1 MAQAR
6 PDMTSI
12 SAALSEHHRLCDA
25 LFESASE
32 AAEAGDWPA
41 LRKRLAALCDA
52 LVRHFAFEE
61 EALFPAFEAMTGL
74 SEGPTAVMR
83 MEHAHMR
90 NLLDGL
96 AAASAEH
103 DPDGCRAELDNLFV
117 MLQQHNAKEEG
128 VLYPACEQLPA
139 EQRDALAEE
148 AAQLAP
154 PPVEAPAAAGAA
166 DTLDVR
172 ALEPPEP
179 FLRIMRRLREAPG
192 AALRVRIHRE
202 PLPLYAELQGLG
214 YRWHS
219 RSLADGSFEI
229 LIQPDAESQNA

>member
-1 MAQAR
+1 
-6 PDMTSI
+6 MTSL
-12 SAALSEHHRLCDA
+12 SATLTEHHRLCDA

-32 AAEAGDWPA
+32 AADAGDWSA
-41 LRKRLAALCDA
+41 LRKRLATMSDA
-52 LVRHFAFEE
+52 LLRHFAFEE
-61 EALFPAFEAMTGL
+61 DALFPAFEAMTGL

-90 NLLDGL
+90 NLLQGL
-96 AAASAEH
+96 AAAAPEH

-139 EQRDALAEE
+139 ERRDALAEE
-148 AAQLAP
+148 AAQLTPAP
-154 PPVEAPAAAGAA
+154 LDAPAAAG
-166 DTLDVR
+166 TLDLR

-179 FLRIMRRLREAPG
+179 FLRIVRRLREAPK
-192 AALRVRIHRE
+192 APLRVRIHRE
-202 PLPLYAELQGLG
+202 PFPLYEELRGLG
-214 YRWHS
+214 YRYHT

-229 LIQPDAESQNA
+229 LIEPAT